1 MCLSYTIAS
10 YRAHVFQVKDTQI
23 DLPFHHF
30 DSTYAYAKV
39 TDYILV
45 TDKKQS
51 TYSFI
56 IFFFQSIY
64 IKYAN

>member
-1 MCLSYTIAS
+1 MHSLITH
-10 YRAHVFQVKDTQI
+10 RARVFQVKDTQI
-23 DLPFHHF
+23 YLPFHHF

-56 IFFFQSIY
+56 FFFQGF
-64 IKYAN
+64 